1 MNDKFLNQIT
11 EFIFVEDKPEKS
23 DVIFIPGSGFPQ
35 LAEEAAKLYHQGLV
49 PYILPSGRYSVLNGK
64 FAGVQEKKELYDGE
78 YETEWEFLKE
88 VLKKNH
94 VSEEHILRE
103 DKATY
108 TYENAIYSRKVTDC
122 LGMEIKKAILCCKPY
137 HARRSLLYYQLL
149 YPETQFF
156 VRPIQDSDV
165 KRENWYLTEK
175 GIRLVFGEVQK
186 IGEQFEEITK
196 EMSME

>member
-35 LAEEAAKLYHQGLV
+35 LAEEAAKLYHQGIA
-49 PYILPSGRYSVLNGK
+49 PYILPSGRYSILNGK
-64 FAGVQEKKELYDGE
+64 FAGVQEKKKLYDGE

-88 VLKKNH
+88 VLKKNQ
-94 VSEEHILRE
+94 VSEERILRE

-122 LGMEIKKAILCCKPY
+122 LGMEIKRAILCCKPY

-149 YPETQFF
+149 YPKTQFF
-156 VRPIQDSDV
+156 VCPIQDSDV

-175 GIRLVFGEVQK
+175 GIRLVFGEVQR
-186 IGEQFEEITK
+186 IGEQFVDITREIEK
-196 EMSME
+196 